1 MFSPS
6 NNNYSFVVYYPFIK
20 LIFKI
25 SRLVAITEGNGVTIK
40 IILDL
45 ITVLLMCVSSVL
57 ELINA
62 LDYIQ
67 STRLALINYSKD
79 VAAMLVLMSLTKCK
93 TLSYNLKLHL
103 YFSIV
108 TLFQMGIIHSPVD
121 GSH

>member
-6 NNNYSFVVYYPFIK
+6 NNNSSFVVYYPFIK

-93 TLSYNLKLHL
+93 KLSYNLKH
-103 YFSIV
+103 
-108 TLFQMGIIHSPVD
+108 
-121 GSH
+121 